1 MNLIKSLVIAS
12 AVTLA
17 PAFAFAQT
25 PVPSGSTPAGA
36 ASPAGQTG
44 EKGDRKGGPRGDRK
58 GKAGERFKK
67 ADTNGDGALSK
78 AEADAAGMKR
88 LSANFDKIDTNKD
101 GKITREEMK
110 AAREARKGERKG
122 RRGGAD
128 KGAAPAT
135 PATPA
140 APAVK

>member
-1 MNLIKSLVIAS
+1 MNLIKSLALAT
-12 AVTLA
+12 AVVLT

-25 PVPSGSTPAGA
+25 TPVPGPAPSA
-36 ASPAGQTG
+36 TTSPKANG
-44 EKGDRKGGPRGDRK
+44 EHKGRKGGDR
-58 GKAGERFKK
+58 AERFKK

-78 AEADAAGMKR
+78 AEVDAAGMKR
-88 LSANFDKIDTNKD
+88 LSANFDKIDANKD

-110 AAREARKGERKG
+110 AARGPHKGDR
-122 RRGGAD
+122 

-140 APAVK
+140 APAAK